1 MLISV
6 ILSDSAI
13 IVSGIAT
20 IITAAGTV
28 YTRYTL
34 MRIRRGEAANK
45 ELIESL
51 KMALEVER
59 GLNTRLSSRVNEL
72 ETKVE
77 SLQAHLA
84 QFFTQAKKSTNV
96 ASTKT
101 TTTNRRAKS

>member
-6 ILSDSAI
+6 VISNSAI

-34 MRIRRGEAANK
+34 MRIRRGEAVNK

-72 ETKVE
+72 EAKVD

-84 QFFTQAKKSTNV
+84 QYFTQAKKSTNV
-96 ASTKT
+96 ASTKANT
-101 TTTNRRAKS
+101 PSRRAKS

>member
-1 MLISV
+1 MMLISV

-13 IVSGIAT
+13 IVSGVAT

-34 MRIRRGEAANK
+34 MRIRRGEAVNK

-51 KMALEVER
+51 KMALEIER

-72 ETKVE
+72 ETKVD
-77 SLQAHLA
+77 SLQALLA
-84 QFFTQAKKSTNV
+84 QYLLQAKKSTNV
-96 ASTKT
+96 ATKT
-101 TTTNRRAKS
+101 STTSRRAKS